1 MTPKRVLEINGDLKE
16 SPLIETIRRI
26 HGVFSKNCVSY
37 TIIGGMA
44 VIRSGCSRTT
54 MDIDI
59 LTTREGWHSI
69 RNVPEIPFNTW
80 TDHAVDK
87 KNNIDID
94 VLFPGNDW
102 EMLIPLPHPDMVNEY
117 DEDLGANFIGLKPL
131 LELKTAVYLKK
142 KTEEGIEIAAKDL
155 YDIVELIK
163 KNHSRITDNFMKTM
177 NPVIAGEIRR
187 IRARVIKS

>member
-26 HGVFSKNCVSY
+26 HSVFSKNCVPY

-102 EMLIPLPHPDMVNEY
+102 EMLIPLPHPDMVKEY

-131 LELKTAVYLKK
+131 LELKAAVYLKK
-142 KTEEGIEIAAKDL
+142 KAEEGIEIAAKDL

-163 KNHSRITDNFMKTM
+163 KNRSRITDKFMKTM

-187 IRARVIKS
+187 ISSRVIKS

>member
-26 HGVFSKNCVSY
+26 HSVFSKNGVSY

-44 VIRSGCSRTT
+44 VIRNGCSRTT
-54 MDIDI
+54 IDIDI

-69 RNVPEIPFNTW
+69 RNAPEAPFDTW

-102 EMLIPLPHPDMVNEY
+102 EMLIPLPHPDMVKEY
-117 DEDLGANFIGLKPL
+117 DEDFGANFIGLKPL

-142 KTEEGIEIAAKDL
+142 KKEEGIEIAAKDL

-163 KNHSRITDNFMKTM
+163 KNHSRITDKFMKTM

-187 IRARVIKS
+187 ISARVIKS

>member
-26 HGVFSKNCVSY
+26 HSVFSKNGVSY

-44 VIRSGCSRTT
+44 
-54 MDIDI
+54 
-59 LTTREGWHSI
+59 REGWHYI
-69 RNVPEIPFNTW
+69 RNIPEIPFNTW
-80 TDHAVDK
+80 IDHAVDK

-94 VLFPGNDW
+94 ILFPGDDR
-102 EMLIPLPHPDMVNEY
+102 EMLIPLPHPDRVKEY
-117 DEDLGANFIGLKPL
+117 DEDFGASFIGLKPL

-142 KTEEGIEIAAKDL
+142 KKEEGIEIAAKDL

-163 KNHSRITDNFMKTM
+163 KNHSRITNNFIKTM
-177 NPVIAGEIRR
+177 NPFIADEIRR
-187 IRARVIKS
+187 ISARVIKS